1 MTHPLVTQLRFARHE
16 FQRAIKT
23 VNQKDAEVRILPM
36 NCISWNIGHLA
47 WQEQRYFLYFAQG
60 RLLIPEI
67 DRVFAFGA
75 PASTPS
81 LKEVLSAWHTITAE
95 IDPWLETVSTQTLL
109 EKVVRQGNE
118 DRYTFGNLFYR
129 TIYHYWYHT
138 GENMAIRQQLG
149 HQGLPVFVGN
159 VESRAPYIPEISS

>member
-1 MTHPLVTQLRFARHE
+1 MTHPLVTQLRFTRYE
-16 FQRAIKT
+16 FHRAIKT
-23 VNQKDAEVRILPM
+23 VNQNDAKVRILPM

-60 RLLIPEI
+60 KLLFPEI
-67 DRVFAFGA
+67 DKEYAFGS

-81 LKEVLSAWHTITAE
+81 LKEVLSAWHAITAE
-95 IDPWLETVSTQTLL
+95 IDPWLETISTQTLL
-109 EKVVRQGNE
+109 EKVVRKGDD
-118 DRYTFGNLFYR
+118 DRYTYGNLFYR

-149 HQGLPVFVGN
+149 HHDLPDFVGN
-159 VESRAPYIPEISS
+159 VESRAPYIPEN